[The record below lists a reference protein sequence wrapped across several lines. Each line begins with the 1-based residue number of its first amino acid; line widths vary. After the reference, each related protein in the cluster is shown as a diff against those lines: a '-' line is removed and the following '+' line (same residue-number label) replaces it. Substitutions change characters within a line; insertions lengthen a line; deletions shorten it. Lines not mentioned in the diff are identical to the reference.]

1 MKTFKL
7 LLVLT
12 ISIAIMLI
20 VIQNK
25 HVIQVRFL
33 WFTGEMPAI
42 LLLFLTSAGGF
53 ALGII
58 VTLLVRSGKKHQS

>member
-12 ISIAIMLI
+12 ISIAIILI
-20 VIQNK
+20 VIQNR

-33 WFTGEMPAI
+33 WFTGEIPAI
-42 LLLFLTSAGGF
+42 LLLLLTAAGGF

-58 VTLLVRSGKKHQS
+58 MTLLARSGKKHKS